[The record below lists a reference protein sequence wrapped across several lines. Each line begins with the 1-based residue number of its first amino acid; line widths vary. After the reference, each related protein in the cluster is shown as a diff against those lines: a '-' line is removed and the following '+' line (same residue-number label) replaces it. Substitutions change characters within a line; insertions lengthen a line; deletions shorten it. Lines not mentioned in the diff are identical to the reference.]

1 MQIEIRN
8 HRVHVDGKPVPF
20 RQTPNTPR
28 RTIAVEGIVLHD
40 TAGHLKGTDSV
51 DWLCNPAAKASAN
64 VVVMRDGSIVQ
75 LAPLNMVTWHAGV
88 SNYKGRTN
96 CNAFTTGIEIVNPG
110 RMVRYQSGYSNN
122 TAEPHKGVKVS
133 GDLDVKRVKTK
144 EHGDG
149 YWLAYTDAQIETVTE
164 LCRAIVA
171 EYGSHFIAAHYEIA
185 PRRKVDVN
193 PRFPLEELRR
203 NVFNARAASFASDQ
217 RPQNEVG
224 EGAIA
229 AGPDASFER
238 DDFGL
243 ADKAAEAAP
252 SLASR
257 AWSGFVGF
265 IKNRFALTGLTG
277 AGGAGIM
284 STLGDA
290 LREPVT
296 WLAILSIVVI
306 GLIAYLIYDRAIRK

>member
-1 MQIEIRN
+1 MKIEIRN
-8 HRVHVDGKPVPF
+8 HRVYVDGKAVPF

-28 RTIAVEGIVLHD
+28 RMISVEGIIVHD

-51 DWLCNPAAKASAN
+51 DWLCNPGAKASAN

-133 GDLDVKRVKTK
+133 GDLDVSRVKTK

-171 EYGSHFIAAHYEIA
+171 EYGAHFIAAHYEIA

-203 NVFNARAASFASDQ
+203 NVFSARAAGFVSDQ
-217 RPQNEVG
+217 RPQDESG

-229 AGPDASFER
+229 AGPDAGFER

-243 ADKAAEAAP
+243 ADKAIEAAP
-252 SLASR
+252 SIASR
-257 AWSGFVGF
+257 AGRGLVE
-265 IKNRFALTGLTG
+265 IAKNRVAQSAAG
-277 AGGAGIM
+277 AGGVGFLAW
-284 STLGDA
+284 LGE
-290 LREPVT
+290 LLKEPTT
-296 WLAILSIVVI
+296 WLAIVIVI
-306 GLIAYLIYDRAIRK
+306 LLAYLIYDKAIRK